1 MPYNFSQ
8 LFEINEKKNYF
19 VPKKGVRGAI
29 SQKGGIGILQ
39 DILQFGAFRIPI
51 YVALSESMEL
61 DFDFVQNCATD
72 RRNTAGSVLRAQ

>member
-1 MPYNFSQ
+1 MWDPW
-8 LFEINEKKNYF
+8 KKYFF

-39 DILQFGAFRIPI
+39 DIPQFGAFRIPI

-61 DFDFVQNCATD
+61 DLDFVQNCAESAS
-72 RRNTAGSVLRAQ
+72 RLQWV